1 MSLSLVTGWTVGAI
15 NGYKEGGLPNS
26 IKYSTMGLVSGAT
39 CINIVRNQGINP
51 KTPGQFLA
59 ALLLGPPLVSGSVF
73 CLGHHL
79 GKAIGYSNESEDK
92 RDRVSIKLL

>member
-1 MSLSLVTGWTVGAI
+1 
-15 NGYKEGGLPNS
+15 
-26 IKYSTMGLVSGAT
+26 MGLVSGAT
-39 CINIVRNQGINP
+39 CINVIRNQGINP

-79 GKAIGYSNESEDK
+79 GKAIGYSKESNNK
-92 RDRVSIKLL
+92 TIQGSIKLL